1 MCTTRR
7 EGSSD
12 TLVALLRKLAR
23 KRGVA
28 IHMVTFRWVN
38 LQKRTQKLSRGQ
50 CNGIVA
56 EAPFRRFPRAK
67 TAFRCELTMYLGQGQ
82 IAIKPV
88 DFDRGVVLLAGFLL
102 PIRDGRSPSG

>member
-1 MCTTRR
+1 
-7 EGSSD
+7 
-12 TLVALLRKLAR
+12 
-23 KRGVA
+23 
-28 IHMVTFRWVN
+28 MVTAFRWVN

-102 PIRDGRSPSG
+102 PIRDGRSKSGKLPRPSRLMPPLFP